1 MFVGG
6 RVFASQNWRP
16 PITTGEKRMAQH
28 GKRYLNALKEFDRD
42 QVYSLKDAVSVIKK
56 TANAKFDETI
66 EMHFRLGIDPRH
78 SDQQVRST
86 VLLPHGLGKT
96 VRVLVFAEGEDARA
110 AEAAGADI
118 IADDEVINRIMKDS
132 WLEFDA
138 TLAVPATMPK
148 VGRLGRILGTRGLM
162 PNPKAGTVV
171 NPEDLGRAIQE
182 LKAGRVE
189 FRNDKSGNLHIPVG
203 KASFG
208 EQQILENA
216 EAIVEAINRVKPS
229 SIKGIYLKKG
239 VLTSTM
245 SPGVRLD
252 LNMLAAIKGSAN

>member
-1 MFVGG
+1 MTH
-6 RVFASQNWRP
+6 Q
-16 PITTGEKRMAQH
+16 
-28 GKRYLNALKEFDRD
+28 GKRYLNAAKQFDRD
-42 QVYSLKDAVSVIKK
+42 QFYGLKEAVEILKK
-56 TANAKFDETI
+56 TATAKFDETV
-66 EMHFRLGIDPRH
+66 ELHFRLGIDPRH

-118 IADDEVINRIMKDS
+118 IADDEIINRILKDS
-132 WLEFDA
+132 WLDFDA
-138 TLAVPATMPK
+138 ALAVPSTMAK

-171 NPEDLGRAIQE
+171 NPEDLGRAVEE

-189 FRNDKSGNLHIPVG
+189 FRNDKTGNLHVPVG
-203 KASFG
+203 KASFD
-208 EQQILENA
+208 EQKILENA
-216 EAIVEAINRVKPS
+216 SAIVEAVNRVKPS
-229 SIKGIYLKKG
+229 AVKGVYVKRA

-245 SPGVRLD
+245 GPGVRLD
-252 LNMLAAIKGSAN
+252 LSALNAVKTSN